1 MLQSVD
7 IFFDVPPYK
16 QYNLQLVTLSQHH
29 DSSVISRFTLQLN
42 CLDTYRVFI
51 FFYTGYNLCS
61 RIQMEKLVLLTIFL
75 RSFENTSFVCSIENY
90 RNLFLEYLR

>member
-61 RIQMEKLVLLTIFL
+61 RIQMEILVLLKQQICQDPL
-75 RSFENTSFVCSIENY
+75 RKLHLYVALKNIE
-90 RNLFLEYLR
+90 LFY